1 MWRIWLLVDPRR
13 IFAVQ
18 GVFLAFLALMIHFV
32 LLSTDRYNWF
42 NNPSASKPP
51 EIKMKAAA
59 MSQNVALPTAQG
71 SQGK

>member
-13 IFAVQ
+13 IFVVQ
-18 GVFLAFLALMIHFV
+18 GIFLAFLAMMIHFV

-42 NNPSASKPP
+42 NDPSASSKPP
-51 EIKMKAAA
+51 VKTKAAA
-59 MSQNVALPTAQG
+59 LSQNVALPPVQG